1 MEENHVGYTE
11 DELAHSPYAEF
22 YNPEMAPLQPQVA
35 EAQLVG
41 AVAHELM
48 YSVERASEMQSDNE
62 WPVENGY
69 AYGPDGS
76 LRVFCCIDM
85 PGVTPAMWD
94 WWFGWHGSEA
104 QRYRLWHPK
113 AHVNVGWKDGRDDL
127 SHYVGRISHIEEYI
141 GSESIKGAI
150 CFVPPSRLGL
160 DEQLLADRGE
170 VAICARIALP
180 NTPIKAGWL
189 LHHVRPVEGGAQMR
203 QRMWF
208 GGNNVSIGDNPGPI
222 GKALGFMLKQVQK
235 HMLPNPAEMLT
246 HAAQE
251 MAHLAVFLP
260 ELYQRFNNADS
271 IGNESQEKRV

>member
-1 MEENHVGYTE
+1 MVKKHVGYTE
-11 DELAHSPYAEF
+11 DELAQSPYARF
-22 YNPEMAPLQPQVA
+22 YNSEIAPLQPQVA

-48 YSVERASEMQSDNE
+48 YPVERAPEMQSDND

-76 LRVFCCIDM
+76 LRVFCSIEM

-113 AHVNVGWKDGRDDL
+113 AHVDVGWKDGRDDL
-127 SHYVGRISHIEEYI
+127 RHYVGRISHIEEYL
-141 GSESIKGAI
+141 GSESKKGAI
-150 CFVPPSRLGL
+150 CFLPPSRLGL
-160 DEQLLADRGE
+160 DEQRLADRGE
-170 VAICARIALP
+170 VAICARIALQ
-180 NTPIKAGWL
+180 NSPIKAGWL
-189 LHHVRPVEGGAQMR
+189 LHHVRPVAGGAQMR

-208 GGNNVSIGDNPGPI
+208 GGDNVSIGDDPGPL
-222 GKALGFMLKQVQK
+222 GKALGFVLRLAVKYMQ
-235 HMLPNPAEMLT
+235 PDPADMLT

-251 MAHLAVFLP
+251 MAHLATFLP
-260 ELYQRFNNADS
+260 ELYQSFHNA
-271 IGNESQEKRV
+271 ESTGTSAPEKRI

>member
-1 MEENHVGYTE
+1 VKENHVGYTAE
-11 DELAHSPYAEF
+11 ELAESPYADF
-22 YNPEMAPLQPQVA
+22 YNPEIAPLQPQVA

-48 YSVERASEMQSDNE
+48 YPVERSPEMLSGDD

-69 AYGPDGS
+69 AYGPGGS
-76 LRVFCCIDM
+76 LRVFCSIDM

-104 QRYRLWHPK
+104 QRYRLWHPR

-127 SHYVGRISHIEEYI
+127 SHYVGRISHIEEYL
-141 GSESIKGAI
+141 GSNSIKAAV
-150 CFVPPSRLGL
+150 CFIPPSQMGL

-170 VAICARIALP
+170 VAICARTALP

-189 LHHVRPVEGGAQMR
+189 LHHIRPVEGGAQMR

-208 GGNNVSIGDNPGPI
+208 GGENFSFGDNPGPL
-222 GKALGFMLKQVQK
+222 GKALGLGLKPVIK
-235 HMLPNPAEMLT
+235 RMLPNPAEMLA

-251 MAHLAVFLP
+251 MAHLAGFLP
-260 ELYQRFNNADS
+260 ELYQRFNSADS
-271 IGNESQEKRV
+271 AADVSQE